1 MSGKI
6 NLNIDMASTM
16 PGGDYG
22 KVMIDGA
29 GKIEGD
35 LRCERLC
42 CDGGASIE
50 GSVECLGEVE
60 SSGMLKIVGN
70 LQCEAL
76 ESDGAITIEGDM
88 QSESLEI
95 NGRGRIA
102 GAVHTGDTEVNGKLS
117 VKGAF
122 FCKDLEVNGSA
133 DFAAGVHGEKVEMSG
148 SCKVEGDLE
157 ADEVE
162 ITGSVDISGLLN
174 GEKILIDADSRAKIG
189 DIGGSEIKVLHSGHK
204 IVVSLF
210 GGRRAGGERSRGLTV
225 NSIEGDVVEV
235 VNTTAKVIRGRN
247 ITIGHGCRIDCVE
260 YSGQFTAAEGTVTQ
274 AVKVE

>member
-6 NLNIDMASTM
+6 NLNINMASKM

-22 KVMIDGA
+22 KVVIDGA

-42 CDGGASIE
+42 CDGGASIA
-50 GSVECLGEVE
+50 GSVECQGEVE
-60 SSGMLKIVGN
+60 SSGALKIAGN
-70 LQCEAL
+70 LQCETL

-88 QSESLEI
+88 NSQALEI
-95 NGRGRIA
+95 NGRARIA
-102 GAVHTGDTEVNGKLS
+102 GAVRTGDAEVNGKLS
-117 VKGAF
+117 VTGAF
-122 FCKDLEVNGSA
+122 VCKDLEVNGSA
-133 DFAAGVHGEKVEMSG
+133 DFAAGVHGEKVELSG

-174 GEKILIDADSRAKIG
+174 GEKIFIDADSKAKIG
-189 DIGGSEIKVLHSGHK
+189 DIGGSEIKVLRTGHK

-210 GGRRAGGERSRGLTV
+210 GGWKTDRARGRGLTV
-225 NSIEGDVVEV
+225 NSIEGDVVELE
-235 VNTTAKVIRGRN
+235 NTTAKVVRGRN
-247 ITIGHGCRIDCVE
+247 VTIGSGCQIDCVE
-260 YSGQFTAAEGTVTQ
+260 YSGQFTAAEGTVAQ
-274 AVKVE
+274 AIKVE